1 MRDSLITT
9 KCLYEVKNRRTY
21 ISLSYVID
29 MVNVLKE
36 PWQRKM
42 LSWEKVQTKN
52 MAWKSIK
59 VSRFLNLRN
68 MFSWT
73 RVVIRRVKSFFFWF
87 LNLRCVICFGFWNC
101 RMIYLMW
108 KGKNK
113 YYGTKVTINV
123 WEPKIQ
129 QQYEFTFSLIWL
141 LNELFRKYLNSIEA
155 GWQVHSINF

>member
-1 MRDSLITT
+1 MSLRWRLYNLKKKLKNCILMRDSLTTT

-68 MFSWT
+68 MSSWT
-73 RVVIRRVKSFFFWF
+73 KVVIRRVKSFFS
-87 LNLRCVICFGFWNC
+87 GF
-101 RMIYLMW
+101 
-108 KGKNK
+108 
-113 YYGTKVTINV
+113 
-123 WEPKIQ
+123 
-129 QQYEFTFSLIWL
+129 LIWDVL
-141 LNELFRKYLNSIEA
+141 FVLVFGTVECYILCGRGKINTMELK
-155 GWQVHSINF
+155 